1 MYGIGFI
8 LLIIFSNLYL
18 QWCQNN
24 LSVDL
29 AFKFAFSWHTEK
41 FFLGCFVLS
50 VFYFLCSLAGS
61 LGVGAL
67 LYSVIIGV
75 LGFADYQ
82 KMFYRVEPIYPD
94 DLKMITEVSLL
105 KEMVGLWPFIFCG
118 CVRLCSTFS

>member
-1 MYGIGFI
+1 MKRELRNLDDTYRYLLYGIGFI

-50 VFYFLCSLAGS
+50 VFTFLCSLAGS
-61 LGVGAL
+61 LELAL
-67 LYSVIIGV
+67 
-75 LGFADYQ
+75 
-82 KMFYRVEPIYPD
+82 FYI
-94 DLKMITEVSLL
+94 VS
-105 KEMVGLWPFIFCG
+105 
-118 CVRLCSTFS
+118 

>member
-1 MYGIGFI
+1 VKKRVEKFRRWPYRYLLYGIGFI
-8 LLIIFSNLYL
+8 LLVIFSNLYL

-50 VFYFLCSLAGS
+50 VFLLFLCSLAGS

-75 LGFADYQ
+75 GSYVKTSDKKRRILF
-82 KMFYRVEPIYPD
+82 KIIVNPI
-94 DLKMITEVSLL
+94 L
-105 KEMVGLWPFIFCG
+105 FIKNG
-118 CVRLCSTFS
+118 